1 MSKKLSSP
9 LMQKNGEKYLFTFVI
24 SFIIFAVMVIPLL
37 IYTKG
42 YLIYYGDYNSQQIPF
57 YMHAHDVI
65 RSGEFMWDW
74 GTDLGTNFLGSYSFY
89 LFGSPF
95 FWLTIPFPREI
106 VPFLM
111 APLLCLKYALAS
123 TTAYAYIRK
132 FVRNKNLAVVGGL
145 L

>member
-74 GTDLGTNFLGSYSFY
+74 GTDLGTNLLGSY
-89 LFGSPF
+89 
-95 FWLTIPFPREI
+95 
-106 VPFLM
+106 
-111 APLLCLKYALAS
+111 
-123 TTAYAYIRK
+123 
-132 FVRNKNLAVVGGL
+132 
-145 L
+145 